1 MTHLRAGGVIQSAI
15 ALELVVGLV
24 ECLHKLCRALAILK

>member
-1 MTHLRAGGVIQSAI
+1 MTHLRAGGVIQSSI

-24 ECLHKLCRALAILK
+24 ERLYKLCRALAILK